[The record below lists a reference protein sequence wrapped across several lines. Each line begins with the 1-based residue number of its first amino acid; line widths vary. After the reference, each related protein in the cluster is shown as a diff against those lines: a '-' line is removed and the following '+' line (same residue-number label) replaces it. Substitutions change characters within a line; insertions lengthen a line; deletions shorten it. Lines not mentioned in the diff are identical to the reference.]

1 MFSRL
6 VREDWS
12 LARCRK
18 ALPLFLLPLAGCL
31 GLALLF
37 VALGRQHL
45 QEVERGEAE
54 RLLDGYLAMQRSPL
68 SHPGAPPPGEHLPPG
83 LIFVRV
89 VHEGEQLLVVGQGVG
104 GDSFRALMEMPIERA
119 GVWLTLPAAWAA
131 GPLTVIVRRYDNG
144 VTIQAGKDGRPGER
158 LYHRFQLGA
167 ALLSLFCAALLWPLA
182 LLFVKRSLAPLA
194 DSRAE
199 IDRLRRS
206 PSTALLPEQGNGPEL
221 DGLYAVVNGLIR
233 HNRQL
238 VTEMQQSL
246 DNVAHDLRTPMT
258 RLRSVAEYGLQA
270 DNDAQRLREALSDCL
285 EESERVLA
293 MLRIMMSVAEAE
305 SGTMRLERGPCD
317 LAESLAQVVTLYE
330 YVAEELGIAVELSVE
345 EPLCA
350 WADATR
356 LAQVWANLL
365 DNAIKYG
372 RDGGWVKIVASAAVA
387 EGSGAGEVEVRFVDN
402 GMGISENE
410 QGRIWERLYRGDRSR
425 SQKGLGLGLSYVK
438 AVVEA
443 HGGRVAVQS
452 GLHQGSTFIVR
463 LPRFQE
469 KMQEKSQT
477 SGEWSESRTSG
488 M

>member
-18 ALPLFLLPLAGCL
+18 ALPLFLLAMAGCL
-31 GLALLF
+31 GLALFF

-54 RLLDGYLAMQRSPL
+54 VLLDAYLAMHRSPAA
-68 SHPGAPPPGEHLPPG
+68 HPAAPPHNEKLPLG

-89 VHEGEQLLVVGQGVG
+89 VHEGEQLLVVGEGVEP
-104 GDSFRALMEMPIERA
+104 DSFRALMEMPADRA
-119 GVWLTLPAAWAA
+119 GVWLTLPTREAA

-144 VTIQAGKDGRPGER
+144 VTIQAGKDGLPGER
-158 LYHRFQLGA
+158 LYGRLRLGA
-167 ALLSLFCAALLWPLA
+167 ALLSLLAAVLLWPLA

-221 DGLYAVVNGLIR
+221 DGLYAAVNELIR

-305 SGTMRLERGPCD
+305 SGTMRLERGRCD
-317 LAESLAQVVTLYE
+317 LAESLGQVVTLYE
-330 YVAEELGIAVELSVE
+330 YVAEERGIRVELSVE

-350 WADATR
+350 WADETR

-372 RDGGWVKIVASAAVA
+372 RDGGWVKIVATAPGEGVGDRLG
-387 EGSGAGEVEVRFVDN
+387 EGSGAGEVEVRVADN
-402 GMGISENE
+402 GMGISESE

-443 HGGRVAVQS
+443 HGGRVAVHS

-477 SGEWSESRTSG
+477 SGE
-488 M
+488 